1 MNREQPPLNKRQA
14 DIMRAVNSQGTCSI
28 GELAH
33 GLSVTTE
40 TIRRNIRPL
49 IADGRLIKYHGGVMR
64 PEPVEEPPFQKR
76 MEHNRAAKQK
86 AAARVAQDLSDGDS
100 IMLDTGSTTT
110 YVAQALS
117 QHSRLLVVTNSA
129 QIACWLAP
137 SGRNNVFMVGGE
149 LRADDAA
156 AFGNGAHEFIAQF
169 RVKYAVLSIGGI
181 SDDGKLMDFHLC
193 EAEFSRAVMAQAEQ
207 VWVVADH
214 SKFGLR
220 APVSVCSLAE
230 IDAIYTDTPPSSA
243 FRELCQQADV
253 RIASGRA

>member
-1 MNREQPPLNKRQA
+1 MDKEQSPLNKRQA
-14 DIMRAVNSQGTCSI
+14 DIMNAVNSHGACSI
-28 GELAH
+28 GELARK
-33 GLSVTTE
+33 LDVTTE

-49 IADGRLIKYHGGVMR
+49 MERGRLIKYHGGVML
-64 PEPVEEPPFQKR
+64 PAPVEEPPFQKR

-86 AAARVAQDLSDGDS
+86 AAGRVARDLSDGDS

-110 YVAQALS
+110 YVAQALGRHS
-117 QHSRLLVVTNSA
+117 QLLVVTNSA

-156 AFGNGAHEFIAQF
+156 AFGNGAHEFIRQF

-220 APVSVCSLAE
+220 APVSVCNLAD
-230 IDAIYTDTPPSSA
+230 IDAIYTDRPPSSA
-243 FRELCQQADV
+243 FRALCQEADV
-253 RIASGRA
+253 RIASERG